1 MMMVKVAMMR
11 NLDMLN
17 EHETRRTNPTS
28 LTACAHGHAVPRIG
42 EGATRRRDA
51 SALPPA
57 ERRSAGNDWRAGT
70 AAVCQVLLAADG
82 GRLRQLRHITYGK
95 GELEFATRRRREA
108 VLRRLARAP
117 PLAG

>member
-70 AAVCQVLLAADG
+70 AALALLLAVAGCALLQPIVRITDDMA
-82 GRLRQLRHITYGK
+82 QL
-95 GELEFATRRRREA
+95 
-108 VLRRLARAP
+108 
-117 PLAG
+117 

>member
-17 EHETRRTNPTS
+17 EHETRRTNQTS
-28 LTACAHGHAVPRIG
+28 LTACAHAHAVPRIG

-51 SALPPA
+51 RALPPA

-70 AAVCQVLLAADG
+70 AAACQVLLVADG
-82 GRLRQLRHITYGK
+82 GRLWQSWHITYGK
-95 GELEFATRRRREA
+95 GELEFATRRRWEA
-108 VLRRLARAP
+108 VLWRLARAP

>member
-1 MMMVKVAMMR
+1 MMMTKVAMMR
-11 NLDMLN
+11 NLDMLD

-42 EGATRRRDA
+42 EGATRWRDA
-51 SALPPA
+51 RALPLA
-57 ERRSAGNDWRAGT
+57 ERRSAGDDWRAGT
-70 AAVCQVLLAADG
+70 AAVCRLLLDADG
-82 GRLRQLRHITYGK
+82 GRLRQLWHITYDK
-95 GELEFATRRRREA
+95 GELEFAARRRREA

>member
-42 EGATRRRDA
+42 EGRARRA
-51 SALPPA
+51 
-57 ERRSAGNDWRAGT
+57 RSRAGYQRT
-70 AAVCQVLLAADG
+70 D
-82 GRLRQLRHITYGK
+82 
-95 GELEFATRRRREA
+95 
-108 VLRRLARAP
+108 
-117 PLAG
+117 